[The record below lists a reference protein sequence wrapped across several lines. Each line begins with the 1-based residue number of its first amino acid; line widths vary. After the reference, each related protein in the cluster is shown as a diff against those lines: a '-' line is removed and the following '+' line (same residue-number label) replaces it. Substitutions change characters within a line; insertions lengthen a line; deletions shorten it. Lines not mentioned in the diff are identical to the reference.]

1 MKLIRVTL
9 CLALVMIC
17 QSMAFSQ
24 MALPAVPEDISPLLI
39 GEKIPEMRLQ
49 NEKGEWVNIGLLM
62 AGKPTVLIFYRGGW
76 CPYCNRH
83 LSEISEIEQKILA
96 LGFQIIAI
104 SPDAVEKLRETA
116 GEQKLNYHLFSDS
129 SGTFAKSMGISFQ
142 APNHYLKLINESSM
156 GRNKESLPVPSLF
169 IINTKLEILFEHIQP
184 NFKTRISSKLLLS
197 VLEALK

>member
-9 CLALVMIC
+9 SLALVLIF

-24 MALPAVPEDISPLLI
+24 MSLPALPEDISPLLI

-49 NEKGEWVNIGLLM
+49 NEKGEWINTGLLM
-62 AGKPTVLIFYRGGW
+62 TGKPTVLIFYRGGW
-76 CPYCNRH
+76 CPYCNQH

-104 SPDAVEKLRETA
+104 SPDAVQKLGETA
-116 GEQKLNYHLFSDS
+116 GKQKLNYHLFSDS
-129 SGTFAKSMGISFQ
+129 AGTFAKSMGISFQ

-156 GRNKESLPVPSLF
+156 GRNKETLPVPSLF
-169 IINTKLEILFEHIQP
+169 VVNTKLEILFEHIQP

-197 VLEALK
+197 VLEGLK